1 MDRTHNARDV
11 LLVGVLLAAVTLAAY
26 WPVLHND
33 FVSYDDRAY
42 VTENPHVLA
51 GLSRDSVQWA
61 LRTGHAGNWH
71 PLTWLS
77 HMLDVQLY
85 GLNPLG
91 HHGTSLLLHTV
102 NVLLLF
108 VCLKGMTGALWR
120 SATVA
125 ALFAL
130 HPMHVESV
138 AWVAERKD
146 VLSTCFFLL
155 TLWAYARYA
164 RKCVVSGQGSVVS
177 SQGAAPG
184 NSQGANARTTDCG
197 LRTTASPSRFTFHV
211 SCISPGP
218 SLFYLLALGLFALGL
233 MSKPMLVTL
242 PCVLLLLDFWPL
254 RRMRSG
260 AVGWLILEKVPFL
273 ALSVAS
279 SVTTFLIQRGAGA
292 VSSLETLPLEF
303 RVCNALISYV
313 RYAIKTVWPFN
324 LAVFYPAP
332 GQWPD
337 IWVGAAVVVLAGVSA
352 LALWRVRAAP
362 YLAVGWLW
370 YLGTLVPVIGLVQ
383 VGQQAMADRYSY
395 IPLIGL
401 FLMIV
406 WAAAD
411 IAGRWPPARGWLAA
425 AGAVGIGACAML
437 TWRQAGYWRNSGS
450 LFEHALAVTHDNAVA
465 QNNLGVWL
473 MDGGNT
479 AAAEAHFA
487 EAVRIRPR
495 YPEALVNL
503 GLCRDQEGNP
513 DEAIE
518 LLQRAAEISGSA
530 VAHYNLAS
538 LLSKRGDLAGAE
550 SHYQSALKA
559 KPEFAEAWYN
569 LGLLKGKQG
578 KADEAERCYTTAL
591 RFNPRL
597 AEAHSA
603 LGGMLVA
610 QKRFDA
616 GIEHFQAA
624 LQCAPAS
631 ADAQFNLAAA
641 LNAKGDFDGA
651 AAHYAEACRLRP
663 EDVEARQKLALALLS
678 GGKLSDAAAQFQEVL
693 RLRPNAGTEH
703 SLALAL
709 DAQGQVEAALP
720 HYREAVRLSP
730 ETPLYLNDLAWVLA
744 TSPKAE
750 LRDGAQAVRLAE
762 EACKLSGGKE
772 ARCFGTLDAAYAEA
786 GRFDDAVA
794 TATKARELALAAGQP
809 ELAQAAEA
817 RLVLYRARKPYRSP
831 ALPDSER

>member
-26 WPVLHND
+26 WPVLDND

-77 HMLDVQLY
+77 HILDVQLY
-85 GLNPLG
+85 GLNPAG
-91 HHGTSLLLHTV
+91 HHSTSLLLHTV
-102 NVLLLF
+102 NGLLLF
-108 VCLKGMTGALWR
+108 ICLRRMTGALWR

-155 TLWAYARYA
+155 TLIAYAKYVTSDAWR
-164 RKCVVSGQGSVVS
+164 VTGGESEVHGPQSTVSLRSTVHSPQSTVH
-177 SQGAAPG
+177 APR
-184 NSQGANARTTDCG
+184 STLHA
-197 LRTTASPSRFTFHV
+197 P
-211 SCISPGP
+211 
-218 SLFYLLALGLFALGL
+218 LFYGLSLLCFALGL

-254 RRMRSG
+254 RRMQSG
-260 AVGWLILEKVPFL
+260 AVGWLVLEKVPFL
-273 ALSVAS
+273 ALSLAS

-303 RVCNALISYV
+303 RISNALISYA
-313 RYAIKTVWPFN
+313 RYAIKMVWPVN

-332 GQWPD
+332 SQWPD
-337 IWVGAAVVVLAGVSA
+337 IWVGAALVVLAGVSA
-352 LALWRVRAAP
+352 LALWRVRTAP
-362 YLAVGWLW
+362 YLAVGWFW

-401 FLMIV
+401 FLILV

-411 IAGRWPPARGWLAA
+411 LAGRWPAYVFSGARLAQPQRVGLPGPFHAPSDLRARCGWASRAPLNTYWPAARGWLAA
-425 AGAVGIGACAML
+425 AGAVGVGACAVL
-437 TWRQAGYWRNSGS
+437 TWQQAGYWRNSGS

-473 MDGGNT
+473 MDAGNN

-503 GLCRDQEGNP
+503 GLCREQEGNP

-538 LLSKRGDLAGAE
+538 LLSQRGDLAGAE

-569 LGLLKGKQG
+569 LGLLKAKEG
-578 KADEAERCYTTAL
+578 KADEAEQCYTTAL

-597 AEAHSA
+597 AEAQSA
-603 LGGMLVA
+603 LGGTLVA

-616 GIEHFQAA
+616 AIEHFQAA

-631 ADAQFNLAAA
+631 ADAQFNLAAT

-663 EDVEARQKLALALLS
+663 EDVEARQKLAVALLS
-678 GGKLSDAAAQFQEVL
+678 GGKLADAAAQFQEVL

-703 SLALAL
+703 YLALAL

-720 HYREAVRLSP
+720 HYREAVRLDP
-730 ETPLYLNDLAWVLA
+730 KTPLYLNDLAWVLA

-750 LRDGAQAVRLAE
+750 
-762 EACKLSGGKE
+762 C
-772 ARCFGTLDAAYAEA
+772 GTAHRQCDW
-786 GRFDDAVA
+786 R
-794 TATKARELALAAGQP
+794 R
-809 ELAQAAEA
+809 
-817 RLVLYRARKPYRSP
+817 RP
-831 ALPDSER
+831 AS